1 MIPTCS
7 CSSSMARTLPL
18 LLRHRPS
25 ALAASA
31 SQFVLPATATS
42 TSGAGPSSS
51 PMAARQQIRT
61 GANSAARIPASA
73 GTSDAPYFKTF
84 KPLTP
89 SLRHV
94 KMVVHPHLHKGKPVR
109 DLTIAKR
116 GTGGRNNT
124 GHITTRFRGGG
135 HKRRIRLVDFR
146 RQAEGQQ
153 TVIRIEYD
161 PGRTAHIALLEHD
174 ETGEQSYILA
184 PEGLRFGAKVQS
196 WPNGL
201 QQQKQGE
208 AQVATTPIS
217 TDPAAAQLVS
227 NSVDRPADADFLTA
241 HTATTSG
248 ASSSADATDAEG
260 QPASLATS
268 LLRTSMLQLGN
279 QLPLHLIPPGTTIHC
294 ISTRPGGKASMCRSA
309 GSSAKVVALTSAGPK
324 GGQYAQIQLTSG
336 EVRKLHHNCTAT
348 VGSVSNRE
356 HQNEV
361 IGKAGRMRWLGRK
374 PRNRGASMN
383 AVDHPHGGGR
393 GKSKGNKHPRTPQGL
408 LTKGKRTRRPGPR
421 GNTMV
426 VRQRPRGPEKRGRK

>member
-1 MIPTCS
+1 
-7 CSSSMARTLPL
+7 
-18 LLRHRPS
+18 
-25 ALAASA
+25 
-31 SQFVLPATATS
+31 
-42 TSGAGPSSS
+42 
-51 PMAARQQIRT
+51 
-61 GANSAARIPASA
+61 
-73 GTSDAPYFKTF
+73 
-84 KPLTP
+84 
-89 SLRHV
+89 
-94 KMVVHPHLHKGKPVR
+94 
-109 DLTIAKR
+109 
-116 GTGGRNNT
+116 
-124 GHITTRFRGGG
+124 
-135 HKRRIRLVDFR
+135 VDFR

-153 TVIRIEYD
+153 TVVRIEYD

-208 AQVATTPIS
+208 AKEGLTPIS
-217 TDPAAAQLVS
+217 TDPASAQHVT
-227 NSVDRPADADFLTA
+227 NPADRPADAHLLNA
-241 HTATTSG
+241 HTTNSG

-309 GSSAKVVALTSAGPK
+309 GSSAKVVALTSAGSK
-324 GGQYAQIQLTSG
+324 GSQYAQIQLTSG
-336 EVRKLHHNCTAT
+336 EVRKLHHNCTAV

-361 IGKAGRMRWLGRK
+361 MGKAGRMRWLGRK

-383 AVDHPHGGGR
+383 A
-393 GKSKGNKHPRTPQGL
+393 
-408 LTKGKRTRRPGPR
+408 
-421 GNTMV
+421 
-426 VRQRPRGPEKRGRK
+426 